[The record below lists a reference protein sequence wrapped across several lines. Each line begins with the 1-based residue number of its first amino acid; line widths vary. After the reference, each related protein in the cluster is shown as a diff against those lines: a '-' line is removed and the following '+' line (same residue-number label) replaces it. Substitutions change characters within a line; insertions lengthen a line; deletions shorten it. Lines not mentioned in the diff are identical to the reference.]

1 MQAWTLGRRAFLGGL
16 GLVTLSACTA
26 GRFDFGGFGPNGP
39 PDNGLDLPLA
49 EGQTFGTGPVRVA
62 LLLPLTGDSA
72 AVGTS
77 MARGAELAMDF
88 IAQNA
93 NINENITLV
102 LKDTGSS
109 VQTAAAAAQQA
120 VSEGVSLILGPL
132 RADQVTA
139 AGGVAR
145 SAGIPLIGFS
155 NNSGAAQPGVY
166 LLNVLPESET
176 RRSLGYAKSIGK
188 RAFAGIFPSSDYG
201 RIQQSAFTQA
211 AADLGLRV
219 VGVYTFGSEAEA
231 RAVVQQLAPLLQS
244 GQVDTLFLP
253 DRATAPSFGVL
264 FEEAKVAGGAIQIV
278 GSADWNG
285 DQNIMNTP
293 WLAGAIYPAVDDA
306 GYQAILPLYQQK
318 FGGTPHPFVTLA
330 YTGVVL
336 ANVSSLSLGTPRYD
350 RAQLTTAGGFNGRDG
365 VFRFLPNG
373 RSEYALVIKKVTIGG
388 AQLVDGPK
396 I

>member
-176 RRSLGYAKSIGK
+176 RRSLGYAKSVGK

>member
-1 MQAWTLGRRAFLGGL
+1 MDSHIVSRRTLLSGL
-16 GLVTLSACTA
+16 SLLTLSACTA
-26 GRFDFGGFGPNGP
+26 GSFDFGGGPNGP
-39 PDNGLDLPLA
+39 PDNGMDLPLA
-49 EGQTFGTGPVRVA
+49 EGQTFGAGPVRVA
-62 LLLPLTGDSA
+62 LLLPLTGDAA

-77 MARGAELAMDF
+77 MAHGAELAMDF

-93 NINENITLV
+93 SINDNITLV

-109 VQTAAAAAQQA
+109 AQAAAAAAQQA
-120 VSEGVSLILGPL
+120 IGEGASLILGPL

-145 SAGIPLIGFS
+145 SGGIPLIGFS

-166 LLNVLPESET
+166 LLNVLPESEAK
-176 RRSLGYAKSIGK
+176 RSLGYARSIGK
-188 RAFAGIFPSSDYG
+188 RAYAGLFPTSEYG
-201 RIQQSAFTQA
+201 RIQQAAFTQA
-211 AADLGLRV
+211 ASELGLRV
-219 VGVYTFGSEAEA
+219 VGVYSFGSLDEAKS
-231 RAVVQQLAPLLQS
+231 VVAQLAPIMQG
-244 GQVDTLFLP
+244 GQIDTLFLP

-264 FEEAKVAGGAIQIV
+264 FEEAKIPGGAIQII

-293 WLAGAIYPAVDDA
+293 WLAGGLYPAVDDA
-306 GYQAILPLYQQK
+306 GYQALLPLYQQK
-318 FGGTPHPFVTLA
+318 FGGKPHPFVTLA

-365 VFRFLPNG
+365 VFRFLSDG

-388 AQLVDGPK
+388 AQLVDGAK
-396 I
+396 L